1 MSDFDSDWYESQRR
15 DRDVKALANIARSLN
30 DIRHILFEALIP
42 KKPEAV
48 ALTLSL
54 KVGNMPTTS
63 FTVDQEGN
71 IAVQFADDHGD
82 PTTGPNDSVTGDPI
96 VPVVSTDNTAV
107 CVPSGLVAGSTAG
120 EFTGEANPVSEGSCN
135 FSIIT
140 LTNSDGSAVTD
151 SAGNPF
157 ALPPAVAVTVTAG
170 DAAAL
175 SLSVSGPTT
184 VSASTEEPSDAS
196 TSSTDGSTSTPT
208 STTPSSDP
216 VSDVLGT
223 PVTEDPDANP
233 SVPPTETT
241 PTTVEPSP
249 DVTAS

>member
-1 MSDFDSDWYESQRR
+1 LSDLTGDWYETQRR
-15 DRDVKALANIARSLN
+15 DREVKALENIARSLN

-71 IAVQFADDHGD
+71 IAVQFTDDHGD
-82 PTTGPNDSVTGDPI
+82 PTTGPNDSVTGTPI

-107 CVPSGLVAGSTAG
+107 CIPSGLVAGTTAG
-120 EFTGEANPVSEGSCN
+120 SFTGEANPVAEGSCN
-135 FSIIT
+135 FSIVT

-184 VSASTEEPSDAS
+184 VSAGSSETPVASTEEPSDAS
-196 TSSTDGSTSTPT
+196 TSSTDDSTSTPT

-223 PVTEDPDANP
+223 PADPTAAP
-233 SVPPTETT
+233 
-241 PTTVEPSP
+241 VEPTP
-249 DVTAS
+249 DVTPA